1 MLIWNIVKLGQEP
14 SNFYSKEIHF
24 NVSQIT
30 DVISQNKQK
39 RKKAKLWHNSSNL
52 YSKETLNH
60 WSLSNK
66 YF

>member
-14 SNFYSKEIHF
+14 SIIPKKSILMFLK
-24 NVSQIT
+24 IT